1 MSTFDATNHG
11 SSNATPQATPTFVF
25 TNNKGGVGKS
35 TSATNVAYGLV
46 QTLRFGGVTQPRVL
60 LVDTDGQA
68 HATLLTTGR
77 NDFGEKDSLHAVLMA
92 GRQDIVPTLQQ
103 CLVSSHWDEGLH
115 VLPGS
120 AWLDETE
127 NLLFSANGAPYRLAQ
142 ALAPIAHSYHAIVI
156 DTRPSYTLMT
166 KMAILAGTDAII
178 PIEPRYL
185 ESVALNEA
193 IREIIDIRDGW
204 GYNHINISGILLTK
218 VDKRI
223 RGHKNAVSDL
233 KGDPS
238 VGKLMAGVIPANE
251 DISYSHANHMSVM
264 QYNPRAK
271 ASQAYARLAFDLAKR
286 AFAKGGK

>member
-1 MSTFDATNHG
+1 M
-11 SSNATPQATPTFVF
+11 TPIYVF

-46 QTLRFGGVTQPRVL
+46 QTLRYGGIKHPRVL

-77 NDFGEKDSLHAVLMA
+77 NDFGEKDSLHTVLMA
-92 GRQDIVPTLQQ
+92 QREDMLPTIQQ
-103 CLVSSHWDEGLH
+103 CLVQSHWDEGLH

-142 ALAPIAHSYHAIVI
+142 ALAPIAHSYNAIVI

-185 ESVALNEA
+185 ESIALNEA

-204 GYNHINISGILLTK
+204 GYNNINVGGILLTK

-223 RGHKNAVSDL
+223 KGHKDAVIELKANA
-233 KGDPS
+233 S
-238 VGKLMAGVIPANE
+238 VGHLMCGVIPANE
-251 DISYSHANHMSVM
+251 EISYSHSHHMSVM
-264 QYNPRAK
+264 QYNPKAK
-271 ASQAYARLAFDLAKR
+271 ASQAYAGLSIRLAR
-286 AFAKGGK
+286 QAFGKGGSHAS